1 MRTTKLERLSV
12 LIEWLL
18 LFTLLAT
25 PTITLMETWSHLFGG
40 NDLLQDELNQII
52 HSSGSHILNGLNGVP
67 LANGETPSLDRLP
80 EPPLTM
86 ADYPLRTANRLLGTL
101 VQLLPD
107 LVFMLMLWQLRQLF
121 RGYRHGLL
129 FTFEQIRR
137 YRQIGVLLCVS
148 FLVELIQTPL
158 LDTVLTIS
166 GPEIHGSVSISSSD
180 FRLLLAG
187 LIVLALAL
195 VMREA
200 KLLADEQQLT
210 V

>member
-1 MRTTKLERLSV
+1 
-12 LIEWLL
+12 
-18 LFTLLAT
+18 
-25 PTITLMETWSHLFGG
+25 
-40 NDLLQDELNQII
+40 
-52 HSSGSHILNGLNGVP
+52 
-67 LANGETPSLDRLP
+67 
-80 EPPLTM
+80 M

-158 LDTVLTIS
+158 LDTVLTMSGPRYMAPSPSARPIS
-166 GPEIHGSVSISSSD
+166 GYCWRD
-180 FRLLLAG
+180 LLYW
-187 LIVLALAL
+187 
-195 VMREA
+195 RWHW
-200 KLLADEQQLT
+200 
-210 V
+210 

>member
-1 MRTTKLERLSV
+1 MISNKLERSSM

-18 LFTLLAT
+18 LLALLAT
-25 PTITLMETWSHLFGG
+25 PLITLLEVWTPFGG
-40 NDLLQDELNQII
+40 ADLLQEKLNT
-52 HSSGSHILNGLNGVP
+52 ILSRPGINP
-67 LANGETPSLDRLP
+67 
-80 EPPLTM
+80 
-86 ADYPLRTANRLLGTL
+86 ADYPLHFSTRLLGTL

-107 LVFMLMLWQLRQLF
+107 LVFMMMLWQLRQLF

-137 YRQIGVLLCVS
+137 YRQIGLLCATFV
-148 FLVELIQTPL
+148 VELIHLPL
-158 LDTVLTIS
+158 LDTVLTMR
-166 GPEIHGSVSISSSD
+166 GPEVLGTIALSTSD
-180 FRLLLAG
+180 FRVLLAG

>member
-1 MRTTKLERLSV
+1 MISNKLERSSM

-18 LFTLLAT
+18 LLALLAT
-25 PTITLMETWSHLFGG
+25 PLITLLEVWTPFGG
-40 NDLLQDELNQII
+40 ADFLQEKLNT
-52 HSSGSHILNGLNGVP
+52 ILSRPGINP
-67 LANGETPSLDRLP
+67 
-80 EPPLTM
+80 
-86 ADYPLRTANRLLGTL
+86 ADYTLHFSTRLLGTL

-107 LVFMLMLWQLRQLF
+107 LVFMMILWQLRQLF
-121 RGYRHGLL
+121 RGYRAGLL

-137 YRQIGVLLCVS
+137 YRQIGVLLCTT
-148 FLVELIQTPL
+148 FLVELILTPL
-158 LDTVLTIS
+158 LDTVLTMR
-166 GPEIHGSVSISSSD
+166 GPEVLGTIALSTSD
-180 FRLLLAG
+180 FRVLLAG

>member
-1 MRTTKLERLSV
+1 
-12 LIEWLL
+12 
-18 LFTLLAT
+18 
-25 PTITLMETWSHLFGG
+25 METWSHLFGG
-40 NDLLQDELNQII
+40 NDLLQEELNQII
-52 HSSGSHILNGLNGVP
+52 HSSGSHILNGVP

-148 FLVELIQTPL
+148 FLVELIQTPC
-158 LDTVLTIS
+158 
-166 GPEIHGSVSISSSD
+166 SIPSSP
-180 FRLLLAG
+180 
-187 LIVLALAL
+187 
-195 VMREA
+195 
-200 KLLADEQQLT
+200 
-210 V
+210 

>member
-18 LFTLLAT
+18 LFALLAT

-40 NDLLQDELNQII
+40 NDLLQEELNQII
-52 HSSGSHILNGLNGVP
+52 HSSGSHILNGVP
-67 LANGETPSLDRLP
+67 LANGETPSLDLIP
-80 EPPLTM
+80 QPPLTM

-129 FTFEQIRR
+129 FT
-137 YRQIGVLLCVS
+137 
-148 FLVELIQTPL
+148 
-158 LDTVLTIS
+158 
-166 GPEIHGSVSISSSD
+166 SSRSAATG
-180 FRLLLAG
+180 RSECCSASPSWSS
-187 LIVLALAL
+187 
-195 VMREA
+195 
-200 KLLADEQQLT
+200 
-210 V
+210 

>member
-18 LFTLLAT
+18 LFALLAT

-40 NDLLQDELNQII
+40 NDLLQEELNQII
-52 HSSGSHILNGLNGVP
+52 HSSGSHILNGVP
-67 LANGETPSLDRLP
+67 LANGETPSLDLFP
-80 EPPLTM
+80 EPPLTIT
-86 ADYPLRTANRLLGTL
+86 DYPLRTANRLLGTL

-158 LDTVLTIS
+158 LDTVLTMS

>member
-1 MRTTKLERLSV
+1 MISNKLERSSM

-18 LFTLLAT
+18 LLAT
-25 PTITLMETWSHLFGG
+25 PLITLLEVWTPFGG
-40 NDLLQDELNQII
+40 ADFLQDKLN
-52 HSSGSHILNGLNGVP
+52 SILSRPGINP
-67 LANGETPSLDRLP
+67 
-80 EPPLTM
+80 
-86 ADYPLRTANRLLGTL
+86 ADYPLHFSTRLLGTL

-107 LVFMLMLWQLRQLF
+107 LVFMMMLWQLRQLF
-121 RGYRHGLL
+121 RGYRAGLL

-137 YRQIGVLLCVS
+137 YRQIGILLCAT
-148 FLVELIQTPL
+148 FIVELMHTPL
-158 LDTVLTIS
+158 LGMALTMG
-166 GPEIHGSVSISSSD
+166 GPEIHGSISINSSD
-180 FRLLLAG
+180 FRPLLAG